1 MSTKEAI
8 KKQIDRLEMLNSSDG
23 KSPELSDIINSLW
36 FIMSIMETQRQTDLN
51 ADASKNK
58 FTYPVKLS

>member
-1 MSTKEAI
+1 MSTKGLI
-8 KKQIDRLEMLNSSDG
+8 QNQIHRLEMLNSAEG

-36 FIMSIMETQRQTDLN
+36 FIMSIIETQRRSDLN
-51 ADASKNK
+51 VDASKNK

>member
-1 MSTKEAI
+1 MSAKEAI
-8 KKQIDRLEMLNSSDG
+8 QKQIHRLEMLNSEEG

-36 FIMSIMETQRQTDLN
+36 FIMSIMETQRRSDMN
-51 ADASKNK
+51 VDASKNK

>member
-8 KKQIDRLEMLNSSDG
+8 KKQIDRLEMLNSAEG
-23 KSPELSDIINSLW
+23 ESPELSDIINSLW
-36 FIMSIMETQRQTDLN
+36 FIMSIMEAQRRSDLN
-51 ADASKNK
+51 VDASKNK

>member
-36 FIMSIMETQRQTDLN
+36 FIMSIMEGQRQTDLN
-51 ADASKNK
+51 VDTSKNK

>member
-1 MSTKEAI
+1 MSTKESI
-8 KKQIDRLEMLNSSDG
+8 KKQIHRLEMLNSAEE

-36 FIMSIMETQRQTDLN
+36 FIMSIMETQRRSDLN
-51 ADASKNK
+51 VDTIKNK